1 MTRAFEMVVRV
12 PSVVKKLFS
21 LYTNQT
27 QTNTGG
33 FFYTRRNAPRLSR
46 ARAVSARVSAREE
59 KKDTEITR

>member
-1 MTRAFEMVVRV
+1 
-12 PSVVKKLFS
+12 VVKKLFS